1 MFRVLLKK
9 YSDKFQLYFNEKKI
23 AIIGAGIAGLTLAN
37 FIKKFTDHEFMVY
50 EREESLSLEEGYG
63 IQLAINSVKILSQI
77 NFNKI
82 NDENVFYPKIID
94 FYNIQNEK
102 ICDLNLSKF
111 NSIDSKYT
119 TLKRST
125 LIELLKEDIYT
136 QHLRFGKKIKEV
148 SELKDKVLIK
158 FDDNTNDLVDFVV
171 AADGIFSNTRSFF
184 EKKKIEPKF
193 KKAVA
198 VRLILNSKSELDINE
213 ENISLMLGSNSHIVL
228 YPINKK
234 KELNMVCIMRCKKYE
249 PDNITHLIQEIV
261 LKQNPKLKN
270 IFENEIKTWP
280 LYFSP
285 KIIPSSN
292 KKVFYIGD
300 AFNGFL
306 PTIAQGA
313 GQSIESAFE
322 IFNLLTKDKLDKENN
337 YFEIRSKR
345 AKIIRSRSNFNFF
358 AFHFSSK
365 IMQNVR
371 NLFLKFLVK
380 RKFFVKR
387 YLGKVYKN

>member
-1 MFRVLLKK
+1 MK
-9 YSDKFQLYFNEKKI
+9 KKI

-37 FIKKFTDHEFMVY
+37 LIKKYTDHEFMVY

-63 IQLAINSVKILSQI
+63 IQLATNSIKILNQI
-77 NFNKI
+77 NFDKI
-82 NDENVFYPKIID
+82 NNEKIFHPKTID
-94 FYNIQNEK
+94 FYNIQNKK

-111 NSIDSKYT
+111 NSPEAKYT
-119 TLKRST
+119 TLQRST
-125 LIELLKEDIYT
+125 LIEFLKEDIYT
-136 QHLRFGKKIKEV
+136 QHLRFGKKMKEV

-158 FDDNTNDLVDFVV
+158 FDDNTNDLVDFVI

-184 EKKKIEPKF
+184 ETKKNEPRF
-193 KKAVA
+193 KKAIAARVM
-198 VRLILNSKSELDINE
+198 LKSKSEFDINE

-249 PDNITHLIQEIV
+249 PDNVKQLVQEII
-261 LKQNPKLKN
+261 LKQNPKFKN

-280 LYFSP
+280 LYFTP

-306 PTIAQGA
+306 PTLAQGA

-371 NLFLKFLVK
+371 NLFLKFLLK
-380 RKFFVKR
+380 RKFLIKS

>member
-1 MFRVLLKK
+1 MK
-9 YSDKFQLYFNEKKI
+9 KKI

-37 FIKKFTDHEFMVY
+37 LLKKHTDHEFMVY

-63 IQLAINSVKILSQI
+63 IQLATNSIKILNQI
-77 NFNKI
+77 NFDKI
-82 NDENVFYPKIID
+82 NNEKIFHPKTID
-94 FYNIQNEK
+94 FYNIQNKK

-111 NSIDSKYT
+111 NSPEAKYT
-119 TLKRST
+119 TLQRST
-125 LIELLKEDIYT
+125 LIEFLKEDIYT
-136 QHLRFGKKIKEV
+136 QHLRFGKKMREV

-158 FDDNTNDLVDFVV
+158 FDDNTNDLVDFVI

-184 EKKKIEPKF
+184 ETKKNEPRF
-193 KKAVA
+193 KKAIAARV
-198 VRLILNSKSELDINE
+198 ILKSKSKFDINE

-249 PDNITHLIQEIV
+249 PDNVKQLVQEII
-261 LKQNPKLKN
+261 LKQNPKFKN

-280 LYFSP
+280 LYFTP

-306 PTIAQGA
+306 PTLAQGA

-345 AKIIRSRSNFNFF
+345 AKIIRNRSNFNFF

>member
-1 MFRVLLKK
+1 MK
-9 YSDKFQLYFNEKKI
+9 KKI

-37 FIKKFTDHEFMVY
+37 LIKKYTDHDFMVY

-63 IQLAINSVKILSQI
+63 IQLATNSIKILNQI
-77 NFNKI
+77 SFDKI
-82 NDENVFYPKIID
+82 SNEKIFYPKIID
-94 FYNIQNEK
+94 FYNIQNKK
-102 ICDLNLSKF
+102 ICNLNLSKF
-111 NSIDSKYT
+111 NTPEAKYT
-119 TLKRST
+119 TLQRST
-125 LIELLKEDIYT
+125 LIEFLKEDIYT
-136 QHLRFGKKIKEV
+136 QHLRFGKKMKEV

-184 EKKKIEPKF
+184 EMKKNEPRF
-193 KKAVA
+193 KKAIATRV
-198 VRLILNSKSELDINE
+198 ILDSKFEFDINE
-213 ENISLMLGSNSHIVL
+213 ENISLMLGGNSHIVL

-234 KELNMVCIMRCKKYE
+234 KDLNMVCIMRCKKYE
-249 PDNITHLIQEIV
+249 PDNVKQLIQEII

-270 IFENEIKTWP
+270 IFEKEIKTWP

-306 PTIAQGA
+306 PTLAQGA

-322 IFNLLTKDKLDKENN
+322 IFNLLKKDKLDKENN

-365 IMQNVR
+365 IMQNLR

-380 RKFFVKR
+380 RRFFVKS

>member
-1 MFRVLLKK
+1 MK
-9 YSDKFQLYFNEKKI
+9 KKI

-37 FIKKFTDHEFMVY
+37 LIKRNSDHEFMLY
-50 EREESLSLEEGYG
+50 EKNESLSLDEGYG
-63 IQLAINSVKILSQI
+63 IQLSTNSIKILNQI
-77 NFNKI
+77 EFNKI
-82 NDENVFYPKIID
+82 NDLKIFHPKGVD
-94 FYNIQNEK
+94 FYNIQNKK
-102 ICDLNLSKF
+102 ICDLDLTQF
-111 NSIDSKYT
+111 NKGQNKYT
-119 TLKRST
+119 TLQRST
-125 LIELLKEDIYT
+125 LIEFLKDEVYT

-158 FDDNTNDLVDFVV
+158 FDDNTNDLVDFVI

-184 EKKKIEPKF
+184 EMKKNEPRF
-193 KKAVA
+193 KKAIAARV
-198 VRLILNSKSELDINE
+198 ILNSKSEFDINE

-249 PDNITHLIQEIV
+249 PDNVKQLVQEIV

-280 LYFSP
+280 LYFTP

-306 PTIAQGA
+306 PTLAQGA

-322 IFNLLTKDKLDKENN
+322 IFNLLKNDKLDKENN

-365 IMQNVR
+365 IMQNIR

-380 RKFFVKR
+380 RRFFVKS

>member
-1 MFRVLLKK
+1 MK
-9 YSDKFQLYFNEKKI
+9 KKI

-37 FIKKFTDHEFMVY
+37 LIKKYTDHEFMVY

-63 IQLAINSVKILSQI
+63 IQLATNSIKILNQI
-77 NFNKI
+77 HFNKI
-82 NDENVFYPKIID
+82 NDEKLFHPKTID
-94 FYNIQNEK
+94 FYSIQNEK

-111 NSIDSKYT
+111 NSVEAKYT
-119 TLKRST
+119 TLQRSN
-125 LIELLKEDIYT
+125 LIEFLKEDIYT

-158 FDDNTNDLVDFVV
+158 FDDNTNDLVDFVI

-184 EKKKIEPKF
+184 EKKKAEPKF
-193 KKAVA
+193 KKAIAARV
-198 VRLILNSKSELDINE
+198 ILDSKSELDINV
-213 ENISLMLGSNSHIVL
+213 ENISLMLGNNCHIVL

-234 KELNMVCIMRCKKYE
+234 KDLNMVCIMRCKKYE
-249 PDNITHLIQEIV
+249 PDNVKQLFREIV
-261 LKQNPKLKN
+261 LKQNPKFKN

-280 LYFSP
+280 LYFTP
-285 KIIPSSN
+285 KIIPSTN

-306 PTIAQGA
+306 PTLAQGA

-322 IFNLLTKDKLDKENN
+322 IFNLLKNDKLDKDNN

-358 AFHFSSK
+358 AFHFSSSVAQK
-365 IMQNVR
+365 IR
-371 NLFLKFLVK
+371 NIILKFLVK
-380 RKFFVKR
+380 RKTFIKA
-387 YLGKVYKN
+387 YLNPVYKK

>member
-1 MFRVLLKK
+1 MK
-9 YSDKFQLYFNEKKI
+9 KKI

-37 FIKKFTDHEFMVY
+37 FIKKYTDHEFMVY

-63 IQLAINSVKILSQI
+63 IQLATNSIKILNQI
-77 NFNKI
+77 SFDKI
-82 NDENVFYPKIID
+82 DKEKIFHPKIVD

-111 NSIDSKYT
+111 NSPEVKYT
-119 TLKRST
+119 TLQRST
-125 LIELLKEDIYT
+125 LIEFLKEDIYT

-158 FDDNTNDLVDFVV
+158 FDDNTNDLIDFVI

-184 EKKKIEPKF
+184 EAKKNEPRF
-193 KKAVA
+193 KKAIA
-198 VRLILNSKSELDINE
+198 ARIILNSKSELDIND
-213 ENISLMLGSNSHIVL
+213 ENISLMIGSNGHIVL
-228 YPINKK
+228 YPVNKK
-234 KELNMVCIMRCKKYE
+234 KELNMVCIIRCKKYE
-249 PDNITHLIQEIV
+249 PDKVKQLIEETV

-285 KIIPSSN
+285 RIIPSSN

-306 PTIAQGA
+306 PTLAQGA
-313 GQSIESAFE
+313 GQSIESSYE
-322 IFNLLTKDKLDKENN
+322 IFNLLKNDKLDKEND

-345 AKIIRSRSNFNFF
+345 AKIIRRRSNFNFF
-358 AFHFSSK
+358 IFHFSSK
-365 IMQNVR
+365 IMQNIR

-387 YLGKVYKN
+387 YLGKVFKN

>member
-1 MFRVLLKK
+1 MK
-9 YSDKFQLYFNEKKI
+9 KKI
-23 AIIGAGIAGLTLAN
+23 AIIGAGIAGLTLASL
-37 FIKKFTDHEFMVY
+37 IKKNTNHEFMVY

-63 IQLAINSVKILSQI
+63 IQLATNSIKILNLIS
-77 NFNKI
+77 FDKI
-82 NDENVFYPKIID
+82 NNEKIFHPQTID

-111 NSIDSKYT
+111 NSSEAKYT
-119 TLKRST
+119 TLQRST
-125 LIELLKEDIYT
+125 LIEFLKEDIYT

-158 FDDNTNDLVDFVV
+158 FDDNTNDLVDFVI

-184 EKKKIEPKF
+184 EKKKVEPKF
-193 KKAVA
+193 KKAIA
-198 VRLILNSKSELDINE
+198 ARIILNSKSVFDINE
-213 ENISLMLGSNSHIVL
+213 ENISLMLGGNSHIVL

-249 PDNITHLIQEIV
+249 PDNVKQLVQEII
-261 LKQNPKLKN
+261 LKQNPKFKN

-280 LYFSP
+280 LYFTP

-306 PTIAQGA
+306 PTLAQGA

-358 AFHFSSK
+358 AFHFSTK

>member
-1 MFRVLLKK
+1 MK
-9 YSDKFQLYFNEKKI
+9 KKI

-37 FIKKFTDHEFMVY
+37 LIKKYTDHEFMVY

-63 IQLAINSVKILSQI
+63 IQLATNSIKILNQI
-77 NFNKI
+77 HFNKI
-82 NDENVFYPKIID
+82 NDEKIFHPKTID
-94 FYNIQNEK
+94 FYSIQNEK

-111 NSIDSKYT
+111 NSVEAKYT
-119 TLKRST
+119 TLQRSN
-125 LIELLKEDIYT
+125 LIEFLKEDIYT

-158 FDDNTNDLVDFVV
+158 FDDNTNDLVDFVI

-184 EKKKIEPKF
+184 EKKKVEPKF
-193 KKAVA
+193 KKAIAARV
-198 VRLILNSKSELDINE
+198 ILDSKSELDINV
-213 ENISLMLGSNSHIVL
+213 ENISLMLGNNSHIVL

-249 PDNITHLIQEIV
+249 PDNVKQLFREIV
-261 LKQNPKLKN
+261 LKQNPKFKN

-280 LYFSP
+280 LYFTP

-306 PTIAQGA
+306 PTLAQGA

-345 AKIIRSRSNFNFF
+345 AKIIISRSNFNFF

-365 IMQNVR
+365 IIQNIR

-380 RKFFVKR
+380 RKYFVNR

>member
-1 MFRVLLKK
+1 MK
-9 YSDKFQLYFNEKKI
+9 KKI

-37 FIKKFTDHEFMVY
+37 LIKKYTDHEFMVY

-63 IQLAINSVKILSQI
+63 IQLATNSIKILNQI
-77 NFNKI
+77 HFNKI
-82 NDENVFYPKIID
+82 NDEKIFHPKTID
-94 FYNIQNEK
+94 FYSIQNEK

-111 NSIDSKYT
+111 NSVEAKYT
-119 TLKRST
+119 TLQRSN
-125 LIELLKEDIYT
+125 LIEFLKEDIYT

-158 FDDNTNDLVDFVV
+158 FDDNTNDLVDFVI

-184 EKKKIEPKF
+184 EKKKVEPKF
-193 KKAVA
+193 KKAIAARV
-198 VRLILNSKSELDINE
+198 ILDSKSELDINV
-213 ENISLMLGSNSHIVL
+213 ENISLMLGNNSHIVL

-249 PDNITHLIQEIV
+249 PDNVKQLFQEIV
-261 LKQNPKLKN
+261 LKQNPKFKN

-280 LYFSP
+280 LYFTP

-306 PTIAQGA
+306 PTLAQGA

-322 IFNLLTKDKLDKENN
+322 IFNLLKNDKLDKDNN

-358 AFHFSSK
+358 AFHFSSSVAQK
-365 IMQNVR
+365 IR
-371 NLFLKFLVK
+371 NIILKFLVK
-380 RKFFVKR
+380 RKTFIKA
-387 YLGKVYKN
+387 YLNPVYKK

>member
-1 MFRVLLKK
+1 MK
-9 YSDKFQLYFNEKKI
+9 KKI

-37 FIKKFTDHEFMVY
+37 LIKKYTDHEFMVY

-63 IQLAINSVKILSQI
+63 IQLATNSIKILNQI
-77 NFNKI
+77 SFNKI
-82 NDENVFYPKIID
+82 NNEKIFHPKTID

-111 NSIDSKYT
+111 NSPEVKYT
-119 TLKRST
+119 TLQRST
-125 LIELLKEDIYT
+125 LIEFLREDIYT
-136 QHLRFGKKIKEV
+136 QHLRFGKKMKEV

-184 EKKKIEPKF
+184 EMKKVEPRF
-193 KKAVA
+193 KKAIAARV
-198 VRLILNSKSELDINE
+198 ILNSKFELDINE
-213 ENISLMLGSNSHIVL
+213 ENISLMFGSNSHIVI

-234 KELNMVCIMRCKKYE
+234 KQLNVVSIIRCKKYE
-249 PDNITHLIQEIV
+249 PDNIKQLVQKMV

-280 LYFSP
+280 LYFTP

-306 PTIAQGA
+306 PTLAQGA

-322 IFNLLTKDKLDKENN
+322 IFNLLKNDKLDKDNN

-345 AKIIRSRSNFNFF
+345 AKIIKNRSNFNFF
-358 AFHFSSK
+358 TFHFSSK
-365 IMQNVR
+365 IMQNIR
-371 NLFLKFLVK
+371 NIFLKFLVK

>member
-1 MFRVLLKK
+1 MKK
-9 YSDKFQLYFNEKKI
+9 KL

-37 FIKKFTDHEFMVY
+37 LIKKYTDHEFMVY

-63 IQLAINSVKILSQI
+63 IQLATNSIKIL
-77 NFNKI
+77 NKI
-82 NDENVFYPKIID
+82 SFDKINKEKIFHPKTID
-94 FYNIQNEK
+94 FYNIQNKK

-111 NSIDSKYT
+111 NSPEAKYT
-119 TLKRST
+119 TLQRST
-125 LIELLKEDIYT
+125 LIEFLKEDIYT
-136 QHLRFGKKIKEV
+136 QHLRFGKKMKEV

-158 FDDNTNDLVDFVV
+158 FDDNTNDLVDFVI

-184 EKKKIEPKF
+184 ETKKNEPRF
-193 KKAVA
+193 KKAIAARV
-198 VRLILNSKSELDINE
+198 ILNSKSELDIND

-234 KELNMVCIMRCKKYE
+234 KELNMVCIIRCKKYE
-249 PDNITHLIQEIV
+249 PDNIKQLVQDII
-261 LKQNPKLKN
+261 LKQNPKLTS

-280 LYFSP
+280 LYFTP

-292 KKVFYIGD
+292 KKVFYIVD

-306 PTIAQGA
+306 PTLAQGA

-387 YLGKVYKN
+387 YLGNVYKN